1 MALNDLNVTVLCGG
15 VGGAKL
21 AYGLAQII
29 PPEKLR
35 IIVNTG
41 DDFWHY
47 GLRICPDVDTV
58 LYTLANIANPRTGWG
73 LEHET
78 YNVLDA
84 LKTRYNL
91 DTWFRLGDA
100 DIATHIFRTQRL
112 QEGFSLL
119 EVIEEQAR
127 HLKIGPTILPM
138 CNEEVPTKINCLEE
152 GELDFQ
158 TYFVRLKHEPVVRS
172 LRNANSENA
181 FLTPQVRHA
190 LEVADIILI
199 APSNPWLSIAPIL
212 SVPELKKTI
221 MSLDIPKIAVSPIV
235 NGKAIKGPAAQLM
248 KQLGVP
254 VNASGVAHF
263 YVDLINGFVFD
274 LLDRNE
280 MKQFYTNGTMNLTAL
295 DTMMV
300 NSQAKIRLAREILSW
315 MISWH

>member
-21 AYGLAQII
+21 AYGLSQIV

-47 GLRICPDVDTV
+47 GLRICPDVDTI
-58 LYTLANIANPRTGWG
+58 LYTLANIVNPQTGWG
-73 LEHET
+73 LERDT
-78 YNVLDA
+78 YNVLDT

-112 QEGFSLL
+112 QEGCSLV
-119 EVIEEQAR
+119 EVTKGLAN
-127 HLKIGPTILPM
+127 HLKIGPTVLPM
-138 CNEEVPTKINCLEE
+138 CNEEVPTMIDCLDE

-172 LRNANSENA
+172 LRYGNSENA
-181 FLTPQVRHA
+181 SLTPEVKQA
-190 LEVADIILI
+190 LEEADIILI

-212 SVPELKKTI
+212 SVPELKMTI
-221 MSLDIPKIAVSPIV
+221 TELDIPKIAVSPIV
-235 NGKAIKGPAAQLM
+235 DGKAIKGPAAQLM
-248 KQLGVP
+248 EQMGVP
-254 VNASGVAHF
+254 VNASGIVQF

-280 MKQFYTNGTMNLTAL
+280 MKHFCTNRTLKLTAL

-300 NSQAKIRLAREILSW
+300 SSQAKIRLAKEILSW
-315 MISWH
+315 ITSWH